1 MNIYGLSVK
10 SEIPLAKLRKLE
22 RLGALKLDGETGFID
37 ALIFHMRGN
46 SVLSVAQLLALI
58 EAPDLLDE
66 LGAVRPRYASRAQDQ
81 IHALG
86 DMSQA
91 MAPRDVTAAIPGAAR
106 GDDDESL
113 KIADW
118 LKLALPA
125 APVSHAW
132 VTVRLLKPLN
142 EFMRG
147 QTAPLISPAL
157 LNMRKLP
164 EFAGYWHSEKS
175 GARSVIKYFSP
186 IGRSALDL

>member
-175 GARSVIKYFSP
+175 GARSVIKYFRL
-186 IGRSALDL
+186 IGP